1 MHHCHLSL
9 VVKNMEWNIHQA
21 GVLTCPGEKQL
32 TLHRFWVLKN
42 PTAPSTSEMSSAIYL
57 CFLSG
62 SAQFFLFTLL
72 FFVSLLISYLWR
84 AQWWGIF
91 QLSCLQF
98 ELEHTWP
105 GESKDCTCT
114 RGRGT
119 ACSIGTRMIDSS
131 QTRPLALI
139 GCVDPGAG
147 RFLQITKGW
156 SHRQLTCILH
166 YCQIKMTILANV
178 TKKRQLQTTTL
189 FKKIILVVIIII
201 MMLIYW
207 MYTHNTHS
215 VPVRQMSLFGLAESW
230 R

>member
-84 AQWWGIF
+84 AQTVGNF
-91 QLSCLQF
+91 SAQLLTVWAGTYLTRWEQGLHLHQGEGHCLQHRHENDWQF
-98 ELEHTWP
+98 SDT
-105 GESKDCTCT
+105 
-114 RGRGT
+114 
-119 ACSIGTRMIDSS
+119 
-131 QTRPLALI
+131 PLGSDWL
-139 GCVDPGAG
+139 C
-147 RFLQITKGW
+147 W
-156 SHRQLTCILH
+156 SR
-166 YCQIKMTILANV
+166 
-178 TKKRQLQTTTL
+178 
-189 FKKIILVVIIII
+189 
-201 MMLIYW
+201 
-207 MYTHNTHS
+207 
-215 VPVRQMSLFGLAESW
+215 SW
-230 R
+230 